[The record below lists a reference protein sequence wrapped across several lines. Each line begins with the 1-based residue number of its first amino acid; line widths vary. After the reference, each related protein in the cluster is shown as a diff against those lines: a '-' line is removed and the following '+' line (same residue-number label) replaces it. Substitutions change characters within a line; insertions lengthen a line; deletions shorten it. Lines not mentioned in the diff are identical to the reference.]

1 MRRTIMI
8 LAIAATAVVVCSG
21 LAVAKTVNGGGGND
35 QLLGT
40 GGKDTISG
48 GGGDDDLFG
57 KGAGDRL
64 VGDSGNDEVHG
75 NGGPDRVY
83 GGTGSDDLYG
93 NKGNDFHNAF
103 DEQPNDTV
111 RCGPGNRDVAIID
124 IITESERTDG
134 LFGCELIYLPIP
146 ICVCP
151 EARTSQ
157 VDLAKLGPEDVE
169 EAVEDGL
176 LKRKTR

>member
-1 MRRTIMI
+1 MRRMIMI
-8 LAIAATAVVVCSG
+8 LAIAAAAIVVCSG
-21 LAVAKTVNGGGGND
+21 LAVAKTVNGGGGNEH
-35 QLLGT
+35 LVGT
-40 GGKDTISG
+40 GAKDTISG

-64 VGDSGNDEVHG
+64 SGDSGNDDVHG

-124 IITESERTDG
+124 IFTQSGNEDRH
-134 LFGCELIYLPIP
+134 FGCELIYLPIP
-146 ICVCP
+146 VCGCP
-151 EARTSQ
+151 EARASQ
-157 VDLAKLGPEDVE
+157 VDLARLGPEDLE
-169 EAVEDGL
+169 QAVADGL
-176 LKRKTR
+176 LRKKTL

>member
-35 QLLGT
+35 HLAGT
-40 GGKDTISG
+40 GAKDTISG

-64 VGDSGNDEVHG
+64 SGDSGND
-75 NGGPDRVY
+75 GPDRVY

-111 RCGPGNRDVAIID
+111 RCGSGNRDVAIID
-124 IITESERTDG
+124 IITQSGNEDK
-134 LFGCELIYLPIP
+134 LFGCELICLPI
-146 ICVCP
+146 CGCL
-151 EARTSQ
+151 EKRASQ
-157 VDLAKLGPEDVE
+157 VDLAKLGPEDVKG
-169 EAVEDGL
+169 AVEDGL
-176 LKRKTR
+176 LKRKAR

>member
-40 GGKDTISG
+40 GAKDTISG
-48 GGGDDDLFG
+48 GGGDDDISG

-64 VGDSGNDEVHG
+64 IGDSGNDDVRG

-111 RCGPGNRDVAIID
+111 RCGSGNRDVAIID
-124 IITESERTDG
+124 IITQSGNEDR
-134 LFGCELIYLPIP
+134 LFGCEFIYLPIP
-146 ICVCP
+146 ICGCP
-151 EARTSQ
+151 EERASQ
-157 VDLAKLGPEDVE
+157 VDLAKLGPEDVKG
-169 EAVEDGL
+169 AVEDGL
-176 LKRKTR
+176 LKRKAR

>member
-1 MRRTIMI
+1 MRRMIMI
-8 LAIAATAVVVCSG
+8 LAIAAAPIVVCSG
-21 LAVAKTVNGGGGND
+21 LAVAKTVNGGGGNEH
-35 QLLGT
+35 LVGT
-40 GGKDTISG
+40 GAKDTISG

-64 VGDSGNDEVHG
+64 SGDSGNDDVHG

-124 IITESERTDG
+124 IFTQSGNEDR

-146 ICVCP
+146 VCGCP

-157 VDLAKLGPEDVE
+157 VDLARLGPEDLE
-169 EAVEDGL
+169 QAVADGL
-176 LKRKTR
+176 LRKKTL

>member
-1 MRRTIMI
+1 MRRMIMI
-8 LAIAATAVVVCSG
+8 LAIAAAAIVVCSG
-21 LAVAKTVNGGGGND
+21 LAVAKTVNGGGGNEH
-35 QLLGT
+35 LVGT
-40 GGKDTISG
+40 GAKDTISG

-64 VGDSGNDEVHG
+64 SGDSGNDDVHG

-124 IITESERTDG
+124 IITQSGNEDR

-146 ICVCP
+146 VCGCP
-151 EARTSQ
+151 EARASQ
-157 VDLAKLGPEDVE
+157 VDLARLGPEDLE
-169 EAVEDGL
+169 QAVADGL
-176 LKRKTR
+176 LRKKTL